1 MSKRIVVIGG
11 VAAGAS
17 AAARA
22 RRTSEDVEI
31 TLVES
36 GPYMSFANC
45 GLPYY
50 VGGEIAERSSLF
62 VANPRQFAA
71 RFQVDVRLNTEATA
85 VDTTAKTVTV
95 RSSQGD
101 NAHLPYDRLVITTGT
116 DPIIPPIPGLDGPH
130 VYLCRTVPDVDAIM
144 ERLEEM
150 SRTELEGI
158 RDSSLDWNP
167 HSSQYAGLRALVIGG
182 GYIGLEVAE
191 QLLHRGVGVTLVE
204 AADQLMGPLDPE
216 VARPVEEALRDAGAR
231 VLVGDAVT
239 GLEQLG
245 NDRILARMSSGAQC
259 RVDMVVLGA
268 GVRPNVA
275 LAEAAGIR
283 LGPTGAIAVDSSQR
297 TSDPAVFAAGDN
309 SEAVF
314 VPTGQPVNFP
324 LAGPANKMGRVAG
337 DNAAWD
343 LRDTIEDDPRRLQM
357 PGVLGTGIV
366 RALDVVAGGT
376 GLSEKAARRE
386 GIDVA
391 TTYLVSTDH
400 AGYYPGASRLG
411 LKVVYDPATGRLLGA
426 QAVGSNGVDKR
437 LDIIATAI
445 SGGMKVA
452 DLEDLD
458 LCYAP
463 PFGAAKDPVIMT
475 GFIAGNA
482 VRGTAP
488 GITPVA
494 LAREL
499 AISQNGDTPF
509 ILDVRSRREYAN
521 GRLSGSLNIPLEKVR
536 ERMDEVPRDRPVVAQ
551 CAGGYRSY
559 VAQQILRNH
568 GYDNVRNLYG
578 GFGLAVRIP
587 ELAALVESDD

>member
-1 MSKRIVVIGG
+1 MSKRILVIGG

-71 RFQVDVRLNTEATA
+71 RFQVDVRLSTEATA
-85 VDTTAKTVTV
+85 VDTAARTVSV
-95 RSSQGD
+95 RTPEGATESL
-101 NAHLPYDRLVITTGT
+101 AYDRLVITTGT
-116 DPIIPPIPGLDGPH
+116 DPIIPPVPGLDGPN

-144 ERLEEM
+144 ERLEAM

-167 HSSQYAGLRALVIGG
+167 QSSQYAGLRALVIGG

-191 QLLHRGVGVTLVE
+191 QLLHRGIGVTLVE

-216 VARPVEEALRDAGAR
+216 VAGPVEEAMREAGAR
-231 VLVGDAVT
+231 VLVGDAVAA
-239 GLEQLG
+239 LEHTS
-245 NDRILARMSSGAQC
+245 NDRIIARMSSGAEC
-259 RVDMVVLGA
+259 RVDLVVLGA

-275 LAEAAGIR
+275 LAEAAGIA
-283 LGPTGAIAVDSSQR
+283 LGPTGAIAVDKHQR

-309 SEAVF
+309 CEAVF
-314 VPTGQPVNFP
+314 APTGQPVNIP

-343 LRDTIEDDPRRLQM
+343 LVGAPGDDPQRLRM
-357 PGVLGTGIV
+357 PAVLGTGIV
-366 RALDVVAGGT
+366 RAAGVVAGGT
-376 GLSEKAARRE
+376 GLSEKWARRE
-386 GIDVA
+386 GIPVS

-400 AGYYPGASRLG
+400 AGYYPNASRLG
-411 LKVVYDPATGRLLGA
+411 LKVLYDPATGRLLGG
-426 QAVGSNGVDKR
+426 QAVGRNGVDKR

-445 SGGMKVA
+445 TGGMTVH

-475 GFIAGNA
+475 GFISGNA
-482 VRGTAP
+482 ARGTAP
-488 GITPVA
+488 GITPG
-494 LAREL
+494 EL
-499 AISQNGDTPF
+499 AAELSSGNGEAPF

-521 GRLSGSLNIPLEKVR
+521 GRLAGSLNIPLEKVR
-536 ERMDEVPRDRPVVAQ
+536 ERMDEVPRDRLVVSQ

-578 GFGLAVRIP
+578 GFGLAVRVP